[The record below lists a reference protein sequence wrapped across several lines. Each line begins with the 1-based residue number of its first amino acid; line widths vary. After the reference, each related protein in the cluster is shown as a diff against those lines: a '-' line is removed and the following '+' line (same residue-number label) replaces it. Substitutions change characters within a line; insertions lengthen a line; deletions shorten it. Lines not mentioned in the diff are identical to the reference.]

1 MAPKRGYRP
10 INNGAANLKQSTNG
24 QKRKHLFPLWFVSFL
39 LWAAILAISGKKLL
53 ISLLSY
59 GSANLLVVL
68 VATGC
73 VYSNSLYI
81 IQVHSNDTTPVQVQ
95 LGYLGRSF
103 GRPLS
108 HYSTQLLM
116 SVYHKGTCVSTNTN
130 AFDANSNTTNTACVQ
145 HLKYDDDQ
153 SLVSQFVEEFKE
165 KNAETEIPD
174 IEEPLSKILPISEQL
189 RSKIFPASLPVSFLV
204 IYILSIFS
212 FWCLLPH
219 SSHSRA
225 YKTIFAVTTLLN
237 AYALTV
243 GFIVATT
250 TWKACMALIFPSE
263 GNTGTI
269 QDGVFV
275 TQNNLLQNMQ
285 WVIVGLSIVLQ
296 ICIAVLFVQRGAA
309 RASGSEVSFK
319 PTTNIK
325 SYTFF
330 CC

>member
-39 LWAAILAISGKKLL
+39 LWAAILAIS
-53 ISLLSY
+53 
-59 GSANLLVVL
+59 VL

-95 LGYLGRSF
+95 LGYL
-103 GRPLS
+103 
-108 HYSTQLLM
+108 
-116 SVYHKGTCVSTNTN
+116 GTCVSTNTN